1 MPESKNVEFKL
12 KSQMRVVQ
20 SQKLC
25 FGFINTIFDTTI
37 EFNKNKLMEI

>member
-1 MPESKNVEFKL
+1 MPEPNDVEFKL

-25 FGFINTIFDTTI
+25 FGFINTTFGTAI